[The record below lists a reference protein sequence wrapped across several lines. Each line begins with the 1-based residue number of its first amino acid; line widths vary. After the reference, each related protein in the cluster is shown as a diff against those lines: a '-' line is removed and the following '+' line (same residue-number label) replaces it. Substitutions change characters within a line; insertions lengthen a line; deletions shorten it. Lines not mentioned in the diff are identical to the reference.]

1 MADFTMDIAK
11 FVNKAKGNADMVVRK
26 CTFEMFKRVIIKSP
40 VDTGR
45 FKSNW
50 QAAVGVVPSGTI
62 GLADSI
68 THDEGGKERD
78 RGASRDAAAGS
89 AAFARVNAVALS
101 GKAGDVIYLVNNLH
115 YANELEYGHS
125 NQAPEGMVRISILEW
140 NAVVR
145 KAASELPK

>member
-1 MADFTMDIAK
+1 MGDFTLDIAK
-11 FVNKAKGNADMVVRK
+11 FVDKAKGNADLVVRK
-26 CTFEMFKRVIIKSP
+26 VTLEMFKKIVIKSP

-50 QAAVGVVPSGTI
+50 QAAVGTVPRGTL
-62 GLADSI
+62 GLADSV
-68 THDEGGKERD
+68 THGEDGKERA
-78 RGASRDAAAGS
+78 RGAARDAAAGS

-115 YANELEYGHS
+115 YANALEYGHS
-125 NQAPEGMVRISILEW
+125 SQAPEGMVRLSILEW
-140 NAVVR
+140 NTAVR